1 MRIDAIVYVFSET
14 LIFFSPTFFN
24 NVKRLLP
31 ILLSMMDHGVVY
43 CVCVLVDEGVEC
55 GIVAARW

>member
-1 MRIDAIVYVFSET
+1 MYH
-14 LIFFSPTFFN
+14 PTFFN

-31 ILLSMMDHGVVY
+31 ILLLMTDHGVVY

-55 GIVAARW
+55 GIVAVRW